1 MERGVIQAR
10 DRFISRS
17 GRQTIGAFVRLAEI
31 IHIDE
36 YRDDRDARHAYSDL
50 YKHYLESNDADAL
63 GIIDEL
69 VSNGQARGMSEK
81 DILDSIQSELSSLLH
96 DSAN

>member
-1 MERGVIQAR
+1 MEKGIIQAG
-10 DRFISRS
+10 DRFILHSKR
-17 GRQTIGAFVRLAEI
+17 RTIGAYVGLAEV

-50 YKHYLESNDADAL
+50 YKHCLENNDTDAL
-63 GIIDEL
+63 EIIDEI
-69 VSNGQARGMSEK
+69 VSNGQNRGMSEK